1 METII
6 TEKDSIL
13 EYNQGR
19 NDGFNNVLN
28 EDNESVSYTD
38 GYLSAKTQIKL
49 DNFRDWYFNKY
60 KANN

>member
-28 EDNESVSYTD
+28 EDNESVSYND
-38 GYLSAKTQIKL
+38 GYSSAKTQMKL

>member
-6 TEKDSIL
+6 TEKDSII

-19 NDGFNNVLN
+19 NDGFNDVLK
-28 EDNESVSYTD
+28 EDNESVSYNE
-38 GYLSAKTQIKL
+38 GYLNAKTQMKL